1 MFLISTLISLLY
13 FFIAIFISINW
24 INDIACYL
32 GYFLAVYLVL
42 FIALIPGFIYAFM
55 FISLL
60 HNKKEDKKCL
70 KKEPDVTVL
79 IPVYNGKECIMS
91 TIESIKKQRYC
102 GNIKI
107 IVIDDGSTDG
117 TLELL
122 KHTDFDC
129 NIRIL
134 EICHRGK
141 SFALNEGLKHV
152 KTDYVITVDCD
163 TSLHELAVRNIMKKI
178 VNSNCKTVATAGC
191 LFVRNDKESFI
202 TKLQQWDY
210 TLGIF
215 GVKLYQGNYNSTLV
229 AQGAFSVY
237 KTEKLKEIGGWQNCV
252 GEDIVLTWELLS
264 RGYEVNFE
272 SNAIAFTEVPE
283 DFKGLLRQRKR
294 WARGMIEAFKKIRV
308 ITSKKLNFKSKF
320 LMCLNIFFPFV
331 DLALLIFIPLGLIFL
346 AFGNQLLIGWLTLL
360 VILLG
365 MILCLIIEIR
375 RRNTLRKVD
384 CKLKRRSV
392 LAFIFYALLYAFV
405 LAPACL
411 IGYAK
416 ELVNVKKE
424 W

>member
-1 MFLISTLISLLY
+1 
-13 FFIAIFISINW
+13 
-24 INDIACYL
+24 
-32 GYFLAVYLVL
+32 
-42 FIALIPGFIYAFM
+42 
-55 FISLL
+55 
-60 HNKKEDKKCL
+60 
-70 KKEPDVTVL
+70 
-79 IPVYNGKECIMS
+79 MS

-134 EICHRGK
+134 ETCHRGK

-178 VNSNCKTVATAGC
+178 VNSRCKTVATAGC

-272 SNAIAFTEVPE
+272 SNAIAFT
-283 DFKGLLRQRKR
+283 
-294 WARGMIEAFKKIRV
+294 
-308 ITSKKLNFKSKF
+308 
-320 LMCLNIFFPFV
+320 
-331 DLALLIFIPLGLIFL
+331 
-346 AFGNQLLIGWLTLL
+346 
-360 VILLG
+360 
-365 MILCLIIEIR
+365 
-375 RRNTLRKVD
+375 
-384 CKLKRRSV
+384 
-392 LAFIFYALLYAFV
+392 
-405 LAPACL
+405 
-411 IGYAK
+411 
-416 ELVNVKKE
+416 
-424 W
+424 

>member
-1 MFLISTLISLLY
+1 
-13 FFIAIFISINW
+13 
-24 INDIACYL
+24 
-32 GYFLAVYLVL
+32 
-42 FIALIPGFIYAFM
+42 M

-134 EICHRGK
+134 ETCHRGK

-178 VNSNCKTVATAGC
+178 VNSRCKMVATAGC

-272 SNAIAFTEVPE
+272 SNAIAFT
-283 DFKGLLRQRKR
+283 
-294 WARGMIEAFKKIRV
+294 
-308 ITSKKLNFKSKF
+308 
-320 LMCLNIFFPFV
+320 
-331 DLALLIFIPLGLIFL
+331 
-346 AFGNQLLIGWLTLL
+346 
-360 VILLG
+360 
-365 MILCLIIEIR
+365 
-375 RRNTLRKVD
+375 
-384 CKLKRRSV
+384 
-392 LAFIFYALLYAFV
+392 
-405 LAPACL
+405 
-411 IGYAK
+411 
-416 ELVNVKKE
+416 
-424 W
+424 